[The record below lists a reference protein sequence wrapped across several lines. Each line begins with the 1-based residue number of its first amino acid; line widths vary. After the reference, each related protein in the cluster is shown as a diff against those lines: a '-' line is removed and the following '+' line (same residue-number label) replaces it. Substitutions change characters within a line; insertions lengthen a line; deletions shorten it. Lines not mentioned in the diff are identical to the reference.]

1 MFYDSE
7 HSLWDVLHHNIQIY
21 FIFLKCAT
29 ENVSLQSKNIK
40 GFSYLVSLR
49 EEGVAESDDVG
60 VVELPHYL

>member
-21 FIFLKCAT
+21 FIFL
-29 ENVSLQSKNIK
+29 
-40 GFSYLVSLR
+40 VSLR